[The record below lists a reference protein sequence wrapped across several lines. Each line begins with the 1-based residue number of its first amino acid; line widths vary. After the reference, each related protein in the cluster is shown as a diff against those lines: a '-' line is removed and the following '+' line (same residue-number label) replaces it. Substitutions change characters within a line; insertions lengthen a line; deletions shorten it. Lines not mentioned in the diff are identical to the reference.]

1 METAKAAIHRKLR
14 PSHSPAPI
22 SGFAHKAGIVGDA
35 DLAAV
40 LASFDMTAEHGSA
53 ADLDGR
59 HDAAMRTGQSVALG
73 SAE

>member
-1 METAKAAIHRKLR
+1 MPVA
-14 PSHSPAPI
+14 
-22 SGFAHKAGIVGDA
+22 AGIVGDA